1 MKDIPLICLIL
12 ILLLTGISNAQTM
25 HDVTVTNFSFTPAT
39 LNITAGDTVRWT
51 NVLGNHNVVADDNS
65 FTSGPVAPAPWEYS
79 HIFTTAGNNPYY
91 CALHGGPGGQGMSGV
106 IIVENPVGVP
116 VDELIADKFELQ
128 QNYPNPFN
136 PTTSISFSIPSSAF
150 TSLKVYDII
159 GNEVATLVNEEKTAG
174 NYEVRFNAS
183 SLTSGTYFYKLSAGS
198 FTEVKKMILLK

>member
-12 ILLLTGISNAQTM
+12 ILLLAGISNAQTT

-39 LNITAGDTVRWT
+39 LNITVGDTVRWT

-174 NYEVRFNAS
+174 TYKIEFNAKQLS
-183 SLTSGTYFYKLSAGS
+183 SGVYLYRLQAKNFITT
-198 FTEVKKMILLK
+198 KKFLLMK

>member
-1 MKDIPLICLIL
+1 MKNISLICLIL

>member
-12 ILLLTGISNAQTM
+12 ILLLAGISNAQTT

-39 LNITAGDTVRWT
+39 LNITVGDTVRWT

>member
-12 ILLLTGISNAQTM
+12 ILLLAGISNAQIT

>member
-1 MKDIPLICLIL
+1 MKNISLICFIL

-39 LNITAGDTVRWT
+39 LNITVGDTVRWT

>member
-1 MKDIPLICLIL
+1 MKNISLICLIL

-39 LNITAGDTVRWT
+39 LNITVGDTVRWT